1 MNAFKISVLLYRRII
16 GRPCGQVVGYFV
28 LSNSSISQVILE
40 YSKWVLIL
48 IAAWQAIEA
57 AIFSFIRSKL
67 TFWVSLSNPSNSSPK
82 SFFRSAVVRSAG
94 TDLMAKVRWPK
105 GSTSN
110 PQEFNFDHFFNLK
123 EMLCFQAGYYGV
135 EKSIFKFSKAY
146 GFSKATMLKNSTDD
160 IYPLFSISKRN
171 PSAQITGP

>member
-110 PQEFNFDHFFNLK
+110 PQEFYSFEILSK
-123 EMLCFQAGYYGV
+123 IICCCGV
-135 EKSIFKFSKAY
+135 SSTISGNKRPWVSILPF
-146 GFSKATMLKNSTDD
+146 
-160 IYPLFSISKRN
+160 
-171 PSAQITGP
+171 